1 MKLIID
7 STVDINSAI
16 KDRFTIVPL
25 TVHFGEEEY
34 IDGITIDHKAFY
46 EKLIETDVHPSTSQA
61 SPAAFETEYEK
72 EKASERLAKLSGG
85 IAIIKVGSAT
95 EFEMKEKK
103 AIRNTISR
111 QSK

>member
-34 IDGITIDHKAFY
+34 IDGVTIDHKQFY
-46 EKLIETDVHPSTSQA
+46 EKLIESVIDCHCSCIGNLPCFA
-61 SPAAFETEYEK
+61 SNYYA
-72 EKASERLAKLSGG
+72 KASRAQ
-85 IAIIKVGSAT
+85 
-95 EFEMKEKK
+95 K
-103 AIRNTISR
+103 ADQRREESPQENDTGR
-111 QSK
+111 EGRR